1 MLNTPEF
8 HVSSETPSEDKQGV
22 TVQSRATATEL
33 YRRHF
38 DDEAIKAKI
47 KLTPQSPVENRLH
60 TLDAIEVIFE
70 DVLPENLADKLAER
84 SSDVAS
90 FNPLQEWDGYVIEV
104 NANSFRARLTD
115 ITNDGAVDE
124 DEVEIPFS
132 ELDEDSQSQLAE
144 GRLLRWSIGYQRSRT
159 GQKTRVSRIIVR
171 RLPAWRREDL
181 DAAKSEARK
190 LSRKLRWE

>member
-1 MLNTPEF
+1 M
-8 HVSSETPSEDKQGV
+8 SSVPPAEDEQGV
-22 TVQSRATATEL
+22 TLQSRASATEL
-33 YRRHF
+33 YRRYF
-38 DDEAIKAKI
+38 DDEAISTTI
-47 KLTPQSPVENRLH
+47 KLMPQSLVENRLR
-60 TLDAIEVIFE
+60 TSSGIAIVPE
-70 DVLPENLADKLAER
+70 DVLPENLADKLVER
-84 SSDVAS
+84 SSDLAS

-104 NANSFRARLTD
+104 NANSFRVRLTD
-115 ITNDGAVDE
+115 ITNGGAVDE

-181 DAAKSEARK
+181 DAAKSAAKK
-190 LSRKLRWE
+190 LSRKLRWD

>member
-1 MLNTPEF
+1 M
-8 HVSSETPSEDKQGV
+8 
-22 TVQSRATATEL
+22 RASATEL

-38 DDEAIKAKI
+38 DDRAIKAKI
-47 KLTPQSPVENRLH
+47 KIMPQSTVENRLH
-60 TLDAIEVIFE
+60 ASDAAEVVSE
-70 DVLPENLADKLAER
+70 DVLPENLAEKLAER

-104 NANSFRARLTD
+104 NENSFRARLTD

-132 ELDEDSQSQLAE
+132 ELDEDSQSRLAE
-144 GRLLRWSIGYQRSRT
+144 GRLFRWSIGYQRSRT

-171 RLPAWRREDL
+171 RLPTWRREDL
-181 DAAKSEARK
+181 DVAKSEARK
-190 LSRKLRWE
+190 LSRELRWE